1 MIQHV
6 IVLLDISYS
15 MLSHA
20 HSLVDGLN
28 KFVNSLRSLPDSN
41 NILFT
46 LILFSHEFIYM
57 CKGIFV
63 NEVPTFTI
71 EDLPT
76 FGQTHLYDAIAKVLN
91 EWISEKRANHN
102 LFIITDG
109 MDNGSKL
116 LGEEEAKKACETAI
130 DEYGWKITH
139 CDVNLY
145 SLVSSKVQKVVY
157 DVNNIENLLEN
168 LKI

>member
-1 MIQHV
+1 MKQHV
-6 IVLLDISYS
+6 VVLLDISYS
-15 MLSHA
+15 MLTQTRSI
-20 HSLVDGLN
+20 VDGVN
-28 KFVNSLRSLPDSN
+28 KFVKSLTQRQDSY

-46 LILFSHEFIYM
+46 LILFSHEFTYM

-91 EWISEKRANHN
+91 DWILEKRANHH

-116 LGEEEAKKACETAI
+116 LGEEEAKKACEIAI
-130 DEYGWKITH
+130 DDHGWKITH

-145 SLVSSKVQKVVY
+145 SLTSSKVQKVIY
-157 DVNNIENLLEN
+157 NVNNLENLLEN